1 MLNGNITGISIVFM
15 VIFSILELWSY
26 RKGKEFKDYKSVI
39 VSIGVLGTFIGI
51 FLGLM
56 DFNTK
61 DIQSSIPTLLDG
73 LKVAFLTSIAGM
85 GLSIILSAIEIQVGK
100 KESDKDANDFSKFSD
115 KIQDLLDIFGSITSD
130 IKDKEH
136 SLQKLVLLEHIPE
149 IKNAIEKQTQ
159 VMHENLVLLNNRLI
173 ALETLPKINEKL
185 KEHSNSLEKLA
196 LLDELPKIHQSN
208 EKQIEYLKNVPN
220 IQNLLEVQ
228 NETRLLS
235 LDALAKIDEDLHKLS
250 LLDELPKITIF
261 QEKQLGYLIDV
272 PFIKTELETL
282 NEQSKIEFTLFHQH
296 LESLNNIDSS
306 IMKVSEKILN
316 MKEDMNKNN
325 LLMRTLLQ
333 EKLIDIINS
342 LEKAV
347 ETLSRGATEEIIKA
361 LEQVIVDFNSNLTEQ
376 FGESFKKLNEAV
388 FSLVLWQENYKEQIV
403 DFENKLKATLQTVE
417 LSNITTVEL
426 FKEES
431 NTVSNF
437 FKTQSQETTNS
448 FGETIKIMK
457 DSLMDASEVVKSS
470 NIATVELFKEESN
483 TVSNFFKTQSQETTN
498 SFGETIKIMKDSLID
513 ASEVV
518 KSSNIATVE
527 LFKEESNTVS
537 NFFKTE
543 SKTVLNSFEKLTVST
558 QYIEAITAKYET
570 ISKVSKELE
579 EIIKTNNS
587 QILDFTEHTK
597 SLAKIGEDARLITNE
612 MKSFSEII
620 IGSLSN
626 QSDQLAKQSKSVSLM
641 MDEIE
646 AKLPKSLEIL
656 NKNLTGLSEKFTEN
670 YKILL
675 NSLLARND

>member
-457 DSLMDASEVVKSS
+457 DSL
-470 NIATVELFKEESN
+470 
-483 TVSNFFKTQSQETTN
+483 
-498 SFGETIKIMKDSLID
+498 ID